1 MRQTEGE
8 YSFLHLERIA
18 LPCVPLRGLSRPFL
32 TLWTHSQG
40 QHLLMCCSVPRSW
53 LGDGC
58 KGTDNMTFSLTND
71 GQEGHYYEQLAELS
85 AGLTL

>member
-1 MRQTEGE
+1 
-8 YSFLHLERIA
+8 
-18 LPCVPLRGLSRPFL
+18 
-32 TLWTHSQG
+32 
-40 QHLLMCCSVPRSW
+40 MCCSVPRSW

-85 AGLTL
+85 AGPTLWLYMDADIFSDFKADDSKDLMLEFFFFFFFLSCTPKEGNLCL